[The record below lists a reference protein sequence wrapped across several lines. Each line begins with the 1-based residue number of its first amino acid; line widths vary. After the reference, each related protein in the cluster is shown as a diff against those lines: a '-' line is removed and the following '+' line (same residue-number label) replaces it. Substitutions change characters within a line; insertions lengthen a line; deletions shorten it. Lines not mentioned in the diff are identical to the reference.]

1 MNAKHS
7 FLLLLLALALP
18 LFGQNAT
25 CPKNGQSLP
34 PLQLIDAVNHRLTGT
49 LYTVSEQ
56 VWMPGASSGNCV
68 AQWVRAYRNAAP
80 ATWNPSSQTIN
91 APMPGPLLR
100 ARVGDMV
107 ELTFL
112 NSIDANKFPNV
123 DTGQCDQ
130 TTQYPGKGPGYDTYP
145 DCFSGSVFTNVHYH
159 GTHTNPNSTGDNVF
173 LNINPSPRQHDGT
186 NVPVIQ
192 ASDVQSSFQDFF
204 NACEAQL
211 APNPGPKVW
220 PLYWEEIPAS
230 TQAALLDNVKNYGQ
244 PGWYDTDLKYIKE
257 HKWPQYFTG
266 AYPYCFKLPNYTQS
280 TWPPAAQAVATGAH
294 THGVGAAE
302 STVEEVEDPQ
312 RPLEM
317 GQAPGTHW
325 YHAHKH
331 GSTTVNVLNGMTG
344 IFIIEGQYD
353 DDINAFYGPQWTR
366 KAKVMVINQLASYP
380 NMLKGAAG
388 PAPSF
393 WVNGTP
399 QPVVQMTGGEVQ
411 MWRIGNTSSRGG
423 VFVQGPPAGIHWM
436 QLAQDGVQFNDV
448 NYQRSADHGFLAAAG
463 NRVDLLVKA
472 PPYNASGNN
481 TYNLQVY
488 QSVDESDRPPAN
500 SGAAPQTLL
509 TIVVTGAGSD
519 MPFMPHA
526 PAFPPYLADIKP
538 SDVMGTQTIRF
549 SSTPTPATVPKPPAQ
564 HFINDKKF
572 DGSVGASVLL
582 NQVQEWKVV
591 NETYPPATI
600 NQVSHP
606 FHIHINPF
614 QIFEI
619 FDPNAV
625 ISSANG
631 PGTVSLSGANVT
643 GSGTTFQSTFQVGDF
658 IWINGLVP
666 AEVTS
671 ITSNTALTI
680 NYSTK
685 SAPAGTT
692 YQSAIPLY
700 TINSTNPRPSQC
712 VLNPND
718 NSTWHPCLGKGSQ
731 PPQTN
736 AIWWDVFSIP
746 SGNTFY
752 ANATTSYNIP
762 GYFKMRSRFVDF
774 PGQFVMHCHIL
785 AHEDRGMM
793 TVVSVDPI
801 QATYSHH

>member
-1 MNAKHS
+1 M
-7 FLLLLLALALP
+7 
-18 LFGQNAT
+18 
-25 CPKNGQSLP
+25 
-34 PLQLIDAVNHRLTGT
+34 TGT

-56 VWMPGASSGNCV
+56 VWMPGCV
-68 AQWVRAYRNAAP
+68 AQWVRAYRNVAP
-80 ATWNPSSQTIN
+80 TNWNPSSQTIN
-91 APMPGPLLR
+91 LPMPGPLLR

-123 DTGQCDQ
+123 DTGKCDQ
-130 TTQYPGKGPGYDTYP
+130 TTKYPGTPPTNPNPDTYP
-145 DCFSGSVFTNVHYH
+145 DCFAGSVFTNVHYH

-192 ASDVQSSFQDFF
+192 ASNVQQSFQDFF
-204 NACEAQL
+204 QACEAQL
-211 APNPGPKVW
+211 ASNPGPKEW
-220 PLYWEEIPAS
+220 PIFWEELPAS
-230 TQAALLDNVKNYGQ
+230 TQATLLNNVKNYGQ
-244 PGWYDTDLKYIKE
+244 PGWYDSDVQYIKQG
-257 HKWPQYFTG
+257 KWPQYFTG
-266 AYPYCFKLPNYTQS
+266 AYPYCFKLPNYTQ
-280 TWPPAAQAVATGAH
+280 TGWPPSSQAMATGAH
-294 THGVGAAE
+294 THGVGSAE
-302 STVEEVEDPQ
+302 SAVPEVEDPM

-331 GSTTVNVLNGMTG
+331 GSTTINVLNGMTG
-344 IFIIEGQYD
+344 LFIIEGQYD
-353 DDINAFYGPQWTR
+353 DDINAFYGPNWTR
-366 KAKVMVINQLASYP
+366 SAQVMVINQLQSNP
-380 NMLKGAAG
+380 NMLKGAGG
-388 PAPSF
+388 PFPAF
-393 WVNGTP
+393 VVNGAP
-399 QPVVQMTGGEVQ
+399 QPVIKMTGGQVQ
-411 MWRIGNTSSRGG
+411 MWRMGNTSSRGG
-423 VFVQGPPAGIHWM
+423 VFVQGPPTGVHWM
-436 QLAQDGVQFNDV
+436 QLAQDGVQFNDI
-448 NYQRSADHGFLAAAG
+448 NYQGSKDTGFLASAG

-472 PPYNASGNN
+472 PAYVSGGNN
-481 TYNLQVY
+481 TYNVQVY
-488 QSVDESDRPPAN
+488 QTVDESDRPPAN
-500 SGAAPQTLL
+500 SGAAPQTLV
-509 TIVVTGAGSD
+509 TIVVTGPGTD
-519 MPFMPHA
+519 MQFMPHA
-526 PAFPPYLADIKP
+526 PSFPPFLADIKP
-538 SDVMGTQTIRF
+538 SEVNGTQTITF
-549 SSTPTPATVPKPPAQ
+549 SSSKNPVPPSPYHAPNPPPD
-564 HFINDKKF
+564 HEINGKKF

-591 NETYPPATI
+591 NATYPPATI

-631 PGTVSLSGANVT
+631 LGTVSLSGATVT
-643 GSGTTFQSTFQVGDF
+643 GSGTTFQSTFLVGDF
-658 IWINGLVP
+658 IWINGLPP

-671 ITSNTALTI
+671 ITSNTTLTI

-700 TINSTNPRPSQC
+700 TINQTNPRSSQC
-712 VLNPND
+712 VLNPTD
-718 NSTWHPCLGKGSQ
+718 SSTWHPCPGKGFQ

-746 SGNTFY
+746 SGNTFF
-752 ANATTSYNIP
+752 ANASTSYDIP